1 MRPIALAAI
10 AVTLSACTTQS
21 MQHSVLA
28 VADSRAM
35 SSSRPYRSVAG
46 ETTNY
51 RPTEPKP
58 WVESNRSVAGG
69 EGSE

>member
-21 MQHSVLA
+21 VQHSVLI
-28 VADSRAM
+28 VADPKAM
-35 SSSRPYRSVAG
+35 SSSRPYRSIAN

-51 RPTEPKP
+51 QPVEPRP
-58 WVESNRSVAGG
+58 WVESNQSVTDGG
-69 EGSE
+69 GDE